1 MLRALIIVASLSM
14 PLIAPSA
21 AAGAD
26 FETLHRAAS
35 EPSGWRSIGP
45 APPTISATVAADPK
59 SHTIYIG
66 SVGGGVIKS
75 TDGGITFRSANNGL
89 AGLTITGLA
98 MSPTNPN
105 VVYVNTQFDGFF
117 KTVDG
122 GAHWTGGDW
131 GGLNLVMDLNNPNV
145 MYGASGPFDYLLK
158 TTDGGTTWSYAADGL
173 GEALV
178 FTIAIDPHDSS
189 VIYAGSTGQGAFK
202 STNAGTTWKPIN
214 ADSNVNA
221 ILVDPDDSNIVYVG
235 SDRHG
240 VLKSTNGGRSFV
252 RIGSPRVTSILSLAK
267 SGQTLFA
274 GTATQGVSESIDGGR
289 TW

>member
-35 EPSGWRSIGP
+35 EPSGWQSIGP

-75 TDGGITFRSANNGL
+75 TDGGITVRSANNGL

-105 VVYVNTQFDGFF
+105 VVYVNTHFEGFY
-117 KTVDG
+117 KTVEG
-122 GAHWTGGDW
+122 ESYWTGGDW
-131 GGLNLVMDLNNPNV
+131 GGMYLGMDIDNPNV
-145 MYGASGPFDYLLK
+145 VSD
-158 TTDGGTTWSYAADGL
+158 AA
-173 GEALV
+173 V
-178 FTIAIDPHDSS
+178 
-189 VIYAGSTGQGAFK
+189 
-202 STNAGTTWKPIN
+202 
-214 ADSNVNA
+214 
-221 ILVDPDDSNIVYVG
+221 
-235 SDRHG
+235 
-240 VLKSTNGGRSFV
+240 
-252 RIGSPRVTSILSLAK
+252 
-267 SGQTLFA
+267 
-274 GTATQGVSESIDGGR
+274 
-289 TW
+289 